1 MKKKVYTLYI
11 ISLIITLGCHKEDF
25 RPESVNISLELAGQ
39 NKKELINA
47 LRHYSKNSSDS
58 LQHQAACYLIS
69 YMVGHSSNDQF
80 QEFPSQIT
88 SLFNSQDS
96 LVKANYFNPY
106 IAGGTE
112 AANKR
117 STERSTAIRNA
128 LKRSI
133 NWIEQKQ
140 GPFEDLQTIKSEWL
154 IDHIDNAFKAWRE
167 SPFAS
172 RLSFDEFKETLLPY
186 RYRNE
191 ALDYTASEYRDL
203 LYDVL
208 NVKEASTTGDVVN
221 RINTYSTAM
230 SCLQKSDTLLG
241 NLGPYDLLQFNLLGC
256 DRHSD
261 WTARALNALGVP
273 AAYDFTP
280 SWLNRSRMHYWVA
293 VRDTNSVF
301 RPFTPMWQ
309 ELGDTIYFNE
319 TSTVFRKT
327 FTPQPSPFTQK
338 RLKEELPS
346 IFNTPFLKDVSEEYH
361 KVTAL
366 TIPFKPIK
374 SAPNFGYLSIFSTN
388 GWKPVAWGRRNKES
402 SDYKF
407 GKVPLFVMYVP
418 GIYYRE
424 KIIPQQPPFYLDGN
438 GKMHPFLTNS
448 KRPINLSLK
457 RKFHE
462 KGHLIDMMIDMVGT
476 KLQGANKSDF
486 SDAEDLHTLSLDD
499 LSAMTT
505 NSFKVGNKKA
515 FRYLR
520 CLPKQDKLLH
530 IASFDI
536 LSKGEKNNQKPTK
549 VTVRALADSS
559 NYTKLFDNNLET
571 FITAKAIEFDLEK
584 PTRIAEIQ
592 LAPRNSN
599 NGIIIGDRYELLYYD
614 NKWISAGITTA
625 TTNQIHYNNV
635 PSNTLYWLRNLD
647 RGKEEQAFL
656 YNDGKQIFINE
667 ENYLAGK
674 WTPFRNLMAKVLKK

>member
-1 MKKKVYTLYI
+1 MQGHFSNNQILEIPYTI
-11 ISLIITLGCHKEDF
+11 I
-25 RPESVNISLELAGQ
+25 
-39 NKKELINA
+39 
-47 LRHYSKNSSDS
+47 
-58 LQHQAACYLIS
+58 YL
-69 YMVGHSSNDQF
+69 F
-80 QEFPSQIT
+80 K
-88 SLFNSQDS
+88 SQDS

-106 IAGGTE
+106 IAEGTE
-112 AANKR
+112 AANE
-117 STERSTAIRNA
+117 SSSERSTTIRNT
-128 LKRSI
+128 LKRSSDKI
-133 NWIEQKQ
+133 DQKQ
-140 GPFEDLQTIKSEWL
+140 GTFEDLQTIKSEWL
-154 IDHIDNAFKAWRE
+154 IDYIDNAFKAWYE

-172 RLSFDEFKETLLPY
+172 RLTFNEFKETLLPY

-191 ALDYTASEYRDL
+191 ALDYTASEYREL
-203 LYDVL
+203 LSGVL
-208 NVKEASTTGDVVN
+208 KVKEASSVGDVVN

-230 SCLQKSDTLLG
+230 SCLQKSDTLSD
-241 NLGPYDLLQFNLLGC
+241 NLGPYDVLKFNLLGC

-261 WTARALNALGVP
+261 WTAHALNALGVP
-273 AAYDFTP
+273 TVYDFTP

-293 VRDTNSVF
+293 VRDTNGVF
-301 RPFTPMWQ
+301 LPFTPMWQ

-327 FTPQPSPFTQK
+327 FTPQPSPFSQK
-338 RLKEELPS
+338 RPKEELPS

-366 TIPFKPIK
+366 TIPFKSIK
-374 SAPNFGYLSIFSTN
+374 SAPNFGYLSIFSTK
-388 GWKPVAWGRRNKES
+388 GWKPVAWGKRTEGSRN
-402 SDYKF
+402 YKF
-407 GKVPLFVMYVP
+407 DKVPLFVMYVP
-418 GIYYRE
+418 GIFYHE
-424 KIIPQQPPFYLDGN
+424 NIIPQQPPFYLDGH
-438 GKMHPFLTNS
+438 GKMHPFLANS
-448 KRPINLSLK
+448 QHPINLSLK

-476 KLQGANKSDF
+476 KVQGANKSDF

-505 NSFKVGNKKA
+505 HSFKIGSKKA

-520 CLPKQDKLLH
+520 CVPKQGKLLH

-536 LSKGEKNNQKPTK
+536 LSTNEKNNQRPTSL
-549 VTVRALADSS
+549 TISALADTSDYS
-559 NYTKLFDNNLET
+559 KMFDNNLET
-571 FITAKAIEFDLEK
+571 FVTAKAIEFDLKK

-625 TTNQIHYNNV
+625 TTNQVQYNHV

-656 YNDGKQIFINE
+656 YQNGQQIFINE
-667 ENYLAGK
+667 DNYLNGE
-674 WTPFRNLMAKVLKK
+674 WTPFRNLMASILSKPQTANR